1 MDKDLK
7 SVIDWVDEEYN
18 DTIKR
23 MDKAK
28 ENKNYEELKE
38 CMEKLKDLKEELD
51 WVKIEIRNRKIER
64 KQI

>member
-7 SVIDWVDEEYN
+7 SVIDWIDEEYN

-23 MDKAK
+23 MNVAK
-28 ENKNYEELKE
+28 ENKDYEELKE
-38 CMEKLKDLKEELD
+38 CMEKFKDLKEELD
-51 WVKIEIRNRKIER
+51 WVKIEIKNRKIER

>member
-23 MDKAK
+23 MNVAK
-28 ENKNYEELKE
+28 ENKDYEELKE
-38 CMEKLKDLKEELD
+38 CMDKLKDLKEELE